1 MMCSVILFNLIISP
15 LASSSLCS
23 LSFSTMPFLADY
35 LINTVTLSTVNCI
48 WVLWVPF
55 VTRKVSQLLESL
67 FSLNDKCTFYK
78 KYIFFPNMPFLH
90 PEKQCH
96 LRPLAVESD
105 TVLGNVLLLHQCSC
119 CPLWTSPPV
128 WTVQLKTDCYLNFG
142 IQFLYSQT
150 WRDWSRGLN

>member
-1 MMCSVILFNLIISP
+1 MCSVILFNLIISP

-23 LSFSTMPFLADY
+23 LSFSIMPFLADY

-48 WVLWVPF
+48 WVLWVPL

-67 FSLNDKCTFYK
+67 FSLNDKRTFYK

-96 LRPLAVESD
+96 LRLWAVESD
-105 TVLGNVLLLHQCSC
+105 TMLGNVLLLHQCSC
-119 CPLWTSPPV
+119 CPLWTFPLV
-128 WTVQLKTDCYLNFG
+128 WTVQLKTSCYLNFG

-150 WRDWSRGLN
+150 WRDWSKGLN